1 MNTQVFFDHENSSQ
15 HLNSIRNKKEI
26 FNVISKG
33 IILHQMVAGGKTQSN
48 ASRDRNCRL
57 ICKFIKT
64 TYIFTRKKWAVKFNF
79 KDVIDFLDDIGDPE
93 VKRCATEFDVYV
105 NVCCRRIPETDR

>member
-1 MNTQVFFDHENSSQ
+1 M
-15 HLNSIRNKKEI
+15 NSIKNKKEI
-26 FNVISKG
+26 LNVIYKG
-33 IILHQMVAGGKTQSN
+33 IIVHQMVAGAETQSN

-64 TYIFTRKKWAVKFNF
+64 TYILTWKKWAVKFNF

-93 VKRCATEFDVYV
+93 ISIT
-105 NVCCRRIPETDR
+105 